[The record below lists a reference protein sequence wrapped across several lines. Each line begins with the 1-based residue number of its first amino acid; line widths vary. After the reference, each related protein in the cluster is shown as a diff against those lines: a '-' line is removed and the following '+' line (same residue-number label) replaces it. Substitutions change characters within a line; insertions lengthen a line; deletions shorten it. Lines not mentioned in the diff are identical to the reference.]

1 MLMEEREY
9 MFAECQSFVKYCLDT
24 LEVLLYEIQWAMC
37 YHYLYSNNW
46 RNWEEG
52 KMNDSRTSNNSKA
65 VLLLKPNHFWLP
77 RLRYFSSNLTNNIMK
92 GSKIF
97 KKSSNVE
104 SNVSLIITKNSMDL
118 KDHMNL
124 ASYFNLKI
132 FYFLYVWISFNSTWV

>member
-1 MLMEEREY
+1 
-9 MFAECQSFVKYCLDT
+9 
-24 LEVLLYEIQWAMC
+24 
-37 YHYLYSNNW
+37 
-46 RNWEEG
+46 
-52 KMNDSRTSNNSKA
+52 
-65 VLLLKPNHFWLP
+65 
-77 RLRYFSSNLTNNIMK
+77 MK

-132 FYFLYVWISFNSTWV
+132 VYFLYV